1 MNSFK
6 MALSNIKKSMR
17 DYVVYFITLIIGV
30 AIFYVFNSV
39 GDQSVVKSITGSGY
53 DIIELMLMLLDGISV
68 AVAFVLG
75 FLIIYANNF
84 LIKRRKK
91 EFGIYMLLGMS
102 KKQVSKIL
110 VSETFLV
117 GVASLIVG
125 LGIGIL
131 SSQFVSILVGKFF
144 EVDMSAYAFTVSG
157 GAIVKTVIN
166 FAVIYLVVILFH
178 GVTIS
183 KYKLIDLLSANK
195 KTEKQLLK
203 NPVISTIIFLLSAV
217 ALSYAYYRVGFCTGE
232 LYKEEVLVHI
242 LIGIVSTVLI
252 FWSLSGFLL
261 TALKAC
267 KKLYN
272 KNLNSFVIRQFCNSI
287 NTSAI
292 TMAIICLM
300 LFVTIC
306 TFSAGFSVAHE
317 MQIIVN
323 EQTPVDYSMM
333 MTGTKSISQL
343 VEEEGMTTADW
354 VADDMVEL
362 PMYQVENLTW
372 GSGLGNVY
380 AEASEQFPA
389 AKWETKENIIAVS
402 DYNRL
407 AALYGAKE
415 ISLNSDEYE
424 IVCDFSSFKQY
435 RDDAMAAGQTI
446 DCGGYVLK
454 PGNDKCVDGYVIMS
468 GGSTNIGVIIVPDEV
483 AEALKGSE
491 KLSGYIMAGNFKVE
505 GKKEKKEVE
514 QRLLAVTERYWQM
527 DYDNLDYMPPMTIGT
542 KVTLVESGNGL
553 TLLSTFLVIY
563 MGIVFLIASA
573 ALLALKA
580 LSESIDST
588 GRYEILKKIGSD
600 QRMLKKA
607 LFAQVVVY
615 FTLPLVVAIIHS
627 IFGMRFAE
635 FAMSAFLNGS
645 TFWGICVTA
654 ALMAVLYGG
663 YMLATYRTSKRIV
676 EIEV

>member
-1 MNSFK
+1 MSSFK
-6 MALSNIKKSMR
+6 MALANIKKSMR

-39 GDQSVVKSITGSGY
+39 GDQSVVKSITGTGY
-53 DIIELMLMLLDGISV
+53 DIIELMLLLLDGVSV
-68 AVAFVLG
+68 GVAFVLG

-91 EFGIYMLLGMS
+91 EFGVYMLLGMG
-102 KKQVSKIL
+102 KRQVSKIL

-117 GVASLIVG
+117 GVASLAVG
-125 LGIGIL
+125 LGIGIFA
-131 SSQFVSILVGKFF
+131 SQFVSILVGKFF
-144 EVDMSAYAFTVSG
+144 EIDMSAYAFTVSG
-157 GAIVKTVIN
+157 GAILKTVIN
-166 FAVIYLVVILFH
+166 FAVIYVVVLIFH
-178 GVTIS
+178 GITIS
-183 KYKLIDLLSANK
+183 KYKLIDLLSAGK
-195 KTEKQLLK
+195 KTEKQVLK
-203 NPVISTIIFLLSAV
+203 NPVISTIIFLVSAV
-217 ALSYAYYRVGFCTGE
+217 ALGYAYYKVGFCTGE
-232 LYKEEVLVHI
+232 LYQEDVVKCI
-242 LIGIVSTVLI
+242 IIGIVSTVLI

-261 TALKAC
+261 SALRGC

-287 NTSAI
+287 NSSSI

-306 TFSAGFSVAHE
+306 TFASGFSIAHDL
-317 MQIIVN
+317 QTIV
-323 EQTPVDYSMM
+323 EESTPVDYSMM

-343 VEEEGMTTADW
+343 VEEEGMPTGDW
-354 VADDMVEL
+354 AADDMVEL
-362 PMYQVENLTW
+362 PIYQVDNMTW
-372 GSGLGNVY
+372 GSSLGDVY
-380 AEASEQFPA
+380 VKASEQFPA
-389 AKWETKENIIAVS
+389 ARWETKENIIAVS

-415 ISLNSDEYE
+415 LELGADEYA
-424 IVCDFSSFKQY
+424 IVCDFESFKQF
-435 RDDAMAAGQTI
+435 RDDAMVAGQTI
-446 DCGGYVLK
+446 DCGGYSLM
-454 PGNDKCVDGYVIMS
+454 PGDKECVNGFVVMS
-468 GGSTNIGVIIVPDEV
+468 GGSTNTGIIVVPDEV
-483 AEALKGSE
+483 AASLEGSE

-505 GKKEKKEVE
+505 GKKEKKEIE
-514 QRLLAVTERYWQM
+514 QRLLDATEKYWEM
-527 DYDNLDYMPPMTIGT
+527 DYDDLDYIPPMTIGT
-542 KVTLVESGNGL
+542 KVTIVESSNGL
-553 TLLSTFLVIY
+553 TLLATFIVIY

-600 QRMLKKA
+600 QKLLRKA
-607 LFAQVVVY
+607 LFAQIGVY

-627 IFGMRFAE
+627 IFGMKFAE

-645 TFWGICVTA
+645 PFWGICVTA

-676 EIEV
+676 ELEG